1 MYRISSKRAGILFAG
16 VLLFCMTACGKQAD
30 KDDEAEQETAIEGTA
45 EPESRIEESAAGN
58 GEADDN
64 TIAET
69 DDEEANRS
77 ETDDVIMVYV
87 SEDIEYSDE
96 VIPVQ
101 YVDDLS
107 LLDDM
112 KYTNSTYVYQDGNV
126 YYRRYHEDSYE
137 EAALWG
143 DYRPILETKKEIVCI
158 NSDGR
163 ETELFVDDGYGD
175 IYLIHDRFYMT
186 GLIFHEDNEV
196 SPVSTGLYSVDM
208 QGNDRIDYGDG
219 SIFAIDRARNI
230 IILRMWETNHI
241 HYYAMNVETGEKTPI
256 DMGDGFTDV
265 EVYQDGWLYYTTY
278 DGFED
283 TVRRLCAV
291 SLEGEKREIIALT
304 SYVNQQNYIFK
315 ESILQLK
322 VDGDRVY
329 FIFGGYDGTA
339 HVFQGGTLISVKLDG
354 TDYKAVKTERDAF
367 YLSHAGG
374 KTLIYYPRYN
384 YAFRND
390 SDMEYDMNIW
400 DIDANKCYLTDFP
413 QKILYGYKVQAALA
427 CRYDSKVQGALCV
440 WTTYEDDPQTDIY
453 AVPDDSSGI
462 VRIVTDLENCFTK
475 WQGEETDS
483 VKYQDW
489 YYADGF
495 LYFGVEYRIYDEETS
510 VGWRDGY
517 RRLRTEV
524 YRLKIGESAAQML
537 YSY

>member
-1 MYRISSKRAGILFAG
+1 MYRISSKSARILFA
-16 VLLFCMTACGKQAD
+16 VLLLFCMTACGKQSD
-30 KDDEAEQETAIEGTA
+30 KADEAEQE
-45 EPESRIEESAAGN
+45 SRIEEESAAGN
-58 GEADDN
+58 GEADEN
-64 TIAET
+64 PTEET

-87 SEDIEYSDE
+87 SEGIEYSDE

-112 KYTNSTYVYQDGNV
+112 KDTNSTYVYQDGNV
-126 YYRRYHEDSYE
+126 YYRRYHENSYE

-143 DYRPILETKKEIVCI
+143 NYRPILETKKEIVCI

-186 GLIFHEDNEV
+186 GLILREDHGD

-256 DMGDGFTDV
+256 DMGDGFIDV
-265 EVYQDGWLYYTTY
+265 EVYQDGWLYYTAY

-304 SYVNQQNYIFK
+304 SYVNQQYYIYK

-354 TDYKAVKTERDAF
+354 TDYKAVETERDAF

-374 KTLIYYPRYN
+374 KTLIYYPRYDH
-384 YAFRND
+384 YTFRID
-390 SDMEYDMNIW
+390 PDMEYDMNIW

-413 QKILYGYKVQAALA
+413 QKILEGYKVQAALA

-440 WTTYEDDPQTDIY
+440 WTIDEDDPQTDIY
-453 AVPDDSSGI
+453 AVPDDSGRI

-483 VKYQDW
+483 IKYQDW

-495 LYFGVEYRIYDEETS
+495 LYFGVEYRIYDKETS

-524 YRLKIGESAAQML
+524 YRLKIGEGAAQML